1 MTMEFEKL
9 LRLMVEKGGSDL
21 FITAG
26 VPPSMKVNGKIMP
39 VSKTP
44 MSPEMTRETVHGVMN
59 EQQRREFT
67 ENHECNFAIS
77 ARGIGRFRVSAFY
90 QRNLAGMVLRRIE
103 TNIPTIEE
111 LKLPDVLKK
120 LSMTKRGLV
129 LFVGATGTGKSTS
142 LASMIGYRNKNS
154 SGHII
159 SIEDPIEFIHQH
171 QNCIVTQ
178 REVGIDTS
186 SFEVALKNTLRQA
199 PDVILIGEIR
209 TRETMD
215 YAVAFA
221 ETGHLCLATLH
232 ANNANQALDRII
244 NFFPPDRH
252 NQVWMD
258 LSLNLKAIVAQQ
270 LVPTPDG
277 KGRRAVIEVLI
288 NTPLAADLIRK
299 GEVHELKSLM
309 KRSTELGM
317 QTFDQAL
324 YNLYVQG
331 EITYEDALLHAD
343 SANDLRLLIKLGSE
357 TDGEHLT
364 SVSQGLSLEVSDE
377 DPGPALP
384 LSVRV
389 RPPADALALPGG
401 NALGLAI
408 TLRTGACATHQL
420 RNQHAFGQVPPEP
433 YRQVALQHAA
443 VQSGR
448 IEGAL
453 VIGLP

>member
-1 MTMEFEKL
+1 MEFEKL
-9 LRLMVEKGGSDL
+9 LRLMVERGASDL

-26 VPPSMKVNGKIMP
+26 VAPSMKVNGVILP

-44 MSPEMTRETVHGVMN
+44 LSPDQARDVVYSVMN
-59 EQQRREFT
+59 EQQRKDFAQD
-67 ENHECNFAIS
+67 HECNFAIS

-103 TNIPTIEE
+103 TNIPTIEQ
-111 LKLPDVLKK
+111 LKLPEILKE
-120 LSMTKRGLV
+120 LSLTKRGLV

-142 LASMIGYRNKNS
+142 LASMIGYRNEKTT
-154 SGHII
+154 GHII
-159 SIEDPIEFIHQH
+159 SIEDPIEYIHQH
-171 QNCIVTQ
+171 KNCIVTQ
-178 REVGIDTS
+178 REVGIDTE

-215 YAVAFA
+215 HAVVFA

-244 NFFPPDRH
+244 NFFPADRQS
-252 NQVWMD
+252 QVWMD
-258 LSLNLKAIVAQQ
+258 LSLNLRAIVAQQ

-277 KGRRAVIEVLI
+277 KGRRAVIEVLL

-299 GEVHELKSLM
+299 GEVHELKALM

-317 QTFDQAL
+317 QTFDQSL
-324 YNLYVQG
+324 YQLYSQG

-357 TDGEHLT
+357 SDAEHLGNL
-364 SVSQGLSLEVSDE
+364 SQSLSLQSSDDE
-377 DPGPALP
+377 PG
-384 LSVRV
+384 R
-389 RPPADALALPGG
+389 R
-401 NALGLAI
+401 
-408 TLRTGACATHQL
+408 
-420 RNQHAFGQVPPEP
+420 F
-433 YRQVALQHAA
+433 
-443 VQSGR
+443 
-448 IEGAL
+448 
-453 VIGLP
+453 